1 MVFNGAL
8 NFLMVFNVHLM
19 RIKILYQETRDN
31 LSRFVPTNVNRYAR
45 ASAALITAH
54 VMPRIRCAAS
64 GLLLVGANDAFALYD
79 C

>member
-1 MVFNGAL
+1 ML
-8 NFLMVFNVHLM
+8 FNVHLM
-19 RIKILYQETRDN
+19 RIKTLYQETRDN

-64 GLLLVGANDAFALYD
+64 GLFNAFAYYMIVKM

>member
-1 MVFNGAL
+1 ML
-8 NFLMVFNVHLM
+8 FNVHLM
-19 RIKILYQETRDN
+19 RIKTLYQETRDN

-64 GLLLVGANDAFALYD
+64 GLFNTFAYYMIAKM

>member
-1 MVFNGAL
+1 ML
-8 NFLMVFNVHLM
+8 FNVHLM
-19 RIKILYQETRDN
+19 RIKTLYQETRDN

-64 GLLLVGANDAFALYD
+64 GLFNAFAFFCNANYAFICILYD